1 MSDPSSSSSPS
12 SPSSRSASRPSSDAS
27 TEATTTGTPGPQKEH
42 ATGQRPEQAQV
53 KDTTSGAQSRFFERM
68 TGDEDSRMCKDIS
81 EDACHQ
87 QPGNVWR
94 HLLASLGTKLADELA
109 SARLVLPWLL
119 GLIGAPVWMVGL
131 LVPIREAGALLP
143 QLVVAGFI
151 RPLPRRKWVWV
162 AGSVLQALMAFS
174 LVIITLLSRGDG
186 DSGLGGSLAGGL
198 VLGCLV
204 MLSLGR
210 GVASIATKDVLG
222 KTIAKQ
228 RRGRL
233 MGWSGSL
240 AGAMTLLAGG
250 VLMLLGEQPGQ
261 QVLATLMAIAALGWS
276 LNAFCAA
283 LIKED
288 RGATS
293 GGANAW
299 DTVRQGFSQLRHD
312 AAFRNFNLARA
323 LLLSSALA
331 LPYIALLG
339 QQQSGESL
347 GGLGVLVVV
356 SGLAGMVASPIWGKL
371 ADTSSRRVMRN
382 AGAGA
387 AVCCALAG
395 SMVWWPGALSDSV
408 WSYAVVYGLL
418 VIAHSGIRL
427 GRKTYVVDL
436 ASADNRALYVAL
448 SNTLTGVL
456 MLVLGLAIGGLAQ
469 WLGSEWLLLILA
481 GVATAAALCAQRLP
495 EVEDD

>member
-1 MSDPSSSSSPS
+1 MSPLSSSTEASSPS
-12 SPSSRSASRPSSDAS
+12 DAQDREAERESADKAHERPS
-27 TEATTTGTPGPQKEH
+27 G
-42 ATGQRPEQAQV
+42 
-53 KDTTSGAQSRFFERM
+53 SGQSRFFERM

-87 QPGNVWR
+87 QPGNFWR
-94 HLLASLGTKLADELA
+94 HLLASLGTKLADEMA

-143 QLVVAGFI
+143 QLLVAGFI
-151 RPLPRRKWVWV
+151 RPLPQRKWVWV
-162 AGSVLQALMAFS
+162 AGASIQALMALGLVMISLLAEGNFATRHGLDGTLAGS
-174 LVIITLLSRGDG
+174 LVLILLI
-186 DSGLGGSLAGGL
+186 L
-198 VLGCLV
+198 
-204 MLSLGR
+204 LSLGR

-222 KTIAKQ
+222 KTIAKK

-233 MGWSGSL
+233 MGWSGSV
-240 AGAMTLLAGG
+240 AGAMTLLAG
-250 VLMLLGEQPGQ
+250 VALMLLGEQPGQ
-261 QVLATLMAIAALGWS
+261 QVLAILMAIAALGWT
-276 LNAFCAA
+276 LNALCAA
-283 LIKED
+283 MIRED
-288 RGATS
+288 SGATS

-299 DTVRQGFSQLRHD
+299 ETVRDGVIQLKHD

-356 SGLAGMVASPIWGKL
+356 SGLAGMLASPIWGRL

-395 SMVWWPGALSDSV
+395 SMAWWPQALADNI
-408 WSYAVVYGLL
+408 WSYALVYGLL
-418 VIAHSGIRL
+418 VIAHAGIRL

-436 ASADNRALYVAL
+436 ATSDNRALYVAL

-456 MLVLGLAIGGLAQ
+456 MLVLGLLIGGLAQ
-469 WLGSEWLLLILA
+469 WLGSEWLLMILA
-481 GVATAAALCAQRLP
+481 VVAACAALCAQRLP

>member
-1 MSDPSSSSSPS
+1 MSAPSLSSSGIPS
-12 SPSSRSASRPSSDAS
+12 DVASAANGHR
-27 TEATTTGTPGPQKEH
+27 T
-42 ATGQRPEQAQV
+42 V
-53 KDTTSGAQSRFFERM
+53 QSRFFERM
-68 TGDEDSRMCKDIS
+68 TGDEDSRMCKEIS

-87 QPGNVWR
+87 QPGNFMR

-119 GLIGAPVWMVGL
+119 GLIGAPIWMVGL

-143 QLVVAGFI
+143 QLLVAGFI
-151 RPLPRRKWVWV
+151 RPLPQRKWVWV
-162 AGSVLQALMAFS
+162 AGAALQALMALGLVMIALLSQSDAASRHGLDSALDGTLDGTLAGS
-174 LVIITLLSRGDG
+174 LVLALL
-186 DSGLGGSLAGGL
+186 
-198 VLGCLV
+198 VV
-204 MLSLGR
+204 LSLGR

-222 KTIAKQ
+222 KTIAKK

-233 MGWSGSL
+233 MGWSGGV
-240 AGAMTLLAGG
+240 AGALTLISGG
-250 VLMLLGEQPGQ
+250 ALMLLDQQPGQ
-261 QVLATLMAIAALGWS
+261 QVLAILMAIAALGWI
-276 LNAFCAA
+276 LNAVCAA
-283 LIKED
+283 LIQED
-288 RGATS
+288 SGATG

-299 DTVRQGFSQLRHD
+299 DTVREGFRQLKHD

-339 QQQSGESL
+339 QQKSGESL
-347 GGLGVLVVV
+347 GGLGVLVLV

-387 AVCCALAG
+387 SVCCAVAG
-395 SMVWWPGALSDSV
+395 SMVWWPESLANNV
-408 WSYAVVYGLL
+408 WSYALVYGAL
-418 VIAHSGIRL
+418 VVAHAGIRL

-456 MLVLGLAIGGLAQ
+456 MLALGLVIGGLAQ
-469 WLGSEWLLLILA
+469 WLGSEWLLLILS
-481 GVATAAALCAQRLP
+481 GVAASAALCAQRLP

>member
-1 MSDPSSSSSPS
+1 MQDPSPVSASASASASSS
-12 SPSSRSASRPSSDAS
+12 A
-27 TEATTTGTPGPQKEH
+27 
-42 ATGQRPEQAQV
+42 
-53 KDTTSGAQSRFFERM
+53 AQSRFFERM
-68 TGDEDSRMCKDIS
+68 TGDEDSRICKDIS

-87 QPGNVWR
+87 QSGNFMR

-119 GLIGAPVWMVGL
+119 GLIGAPIWMVGL

-143 QLVVAGFI
+143 QLLVAGFI
-151 RPLPRRKWVWV
+151 RPLPQRKWVWA
-162 AGSVLQALMAFS
+162 AGATLQALMALG
-174 LVIITLLSRGDG
+174 LVILTLLAEG
-186 DSGLGGSLAGGL
+186 DSPSRHGLDGTLAGSLML
-198 VLGCLV
+198 VLLAI
-204 MLSLGR
+204 LSLGR

-233 MGWSGSL
+233 MGWSGSV
-240 AGAMTLLAGG
+240 AGAMTLIAGG
-250 VLMLLGEQPGQ
+250 SLMLMGQQPGQ
-261 QVLATLMAIAALGWS
+261 QVLAILMTIAALGWT
-276 LNAFCAA
+276 LNAVCAA
-283 LIKED
+283 LIQED
-288 RGATS
+288 SGATG

-299 DTVRQGFSQLRHD
+299 DTVREGFSLLKHD

-339 QQQSGESL
+339 QKQSGESL

-387 AVCCALAG
+387 AACCAVAG
-395 SMVWWPGALSDSV
+395 SMMWWPDTLSNNV
-408 WSYAVVYGLL
+408 WSYALVYGAL
-418 VIAHSGIRL
+418 VVAHSGIRL

-456 MLVLGLAIGGLAQ
+456 MLVLGLMIGGLAQ

-481 GVATAAALCAQRLP
+481 GVAACAALYAQRLP